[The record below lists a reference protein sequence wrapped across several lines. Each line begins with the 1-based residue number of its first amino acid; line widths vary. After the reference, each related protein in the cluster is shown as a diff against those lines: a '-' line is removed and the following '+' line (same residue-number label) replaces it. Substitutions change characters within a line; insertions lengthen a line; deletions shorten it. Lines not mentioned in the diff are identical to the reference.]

1 MAQNEKNICQY
12 ISSEI
17 FDNIPYNNIT
27 FTRETFPLENPSN
40 TIGLKSSQKSTHE
53 CKERKFIIDAPIG
66 SGKSSAVCKWISLA
80 TTTRASLSESKT
92 VSNDCRF
99 ILIVPTI
106 NIASEFYNKIYNDFI
121 LLNNNTEENKIN
133 DLQKQDPNS
142 VCEYLTLCIKDGAFE
157 EFKQA
162 FTKKV
167 KIIITTYSTASHCLG
182 SLVEYTYHNSPS
194 YKNDGFN
201 IDLDNYTL
209 IIDEAHLL
217 LNNIPLIEI
226 IRDFNNVGLLSATI
240 DDISGL
246 SVFKDYRIIKPNVKT
261 EYNRNIFIHQLDKN
275 KYDTTRE
282 EIIELIKKEKP
293 NYDKIVIKIEDKNE
307 GMILKNVISESNML
321 ESNKQLTCKARA
333 SKGVK
338 VAIHNGD
345 RKEVSI
351 DENGKIYDVLNKNNI
366 IDVVIATSTIQAGQ
380 SLKEN
385 ILQIFI
391 QTPLD
396 TISSV
401 EQFIGRN
408 RLNNSTTHLFLKI
421 ADTENRK
428 FKVRQSLN
436 RYEYRLNQLRA
447 NTWFN
452 MSIDSWRKVLNK
464 LGKINVIPSQGNTS
478 LLTPLKNTTLLV
490 NTCDAVVELN
500 PTVENNHCLSKESQ
514 KKKKLA
520 KNSTSAPHTDINICE
535 EDKEF
540 KGLKKL
546 YKYYGFKI
554 PPDNYKI
561 IMTKPM
567 INNKRVRMY
576 KLVKDK
582 TIDENTNCNQCL
594 SKQRNTVGQVNTNN
608 NSLAQID
615 AATNIIAPSEME
627 PQAKLEEYQNNK
639 ARYANKEL
647 NIVFKGKKSLY
658 KFYDI
663 NECPSG
669 YIIQTKTLNENGKRT
684 RAYWLTNI

>member
-1 MAQNEKNICQY
+1 M
-12 ISSEI
+12 
-17 FDNIPYNNIT
+17 
-27 FTRETFPLENPSN
+27 
-40 TIGLKSSQKSTHE
+40 
-53 CKERKFIIDAPIG
+53 
-66 SGKSSAVCKWISLA
+66 
-80 TTTRASLSESKT
+80 
-92 VSNDCRF
+92 
-99 ILIVPTI
+99 
-106 NIASEFYNKIYNDFI
+106 
-121 LLNNNTEENKIN
+121 
-133 DLQKQDPNS
+133 
-142 VCEYLTLCIKDGAFE
+142 
-157 EFKQA
+157 
-162 FTKKV
+162 
-167 KIIITTYSTASHCLG
+167 
-182 SLVEYTYHNSPS
+182 
-194 YKNDGFN
+194 
-201 IDLDNYTL
+201 
-209 IIDEAHLL
+209 

-226 IRDFNNVGLLSATI
+226 IRDFNNVGLISATI

-246 SVFKDYRIIKPNVKT
+246 SVFKDYRIIALNVKT

-275 KYDTTRE
+275 KYDTVAKCNKMPIESIHINKQYDSISE
-282 EIIELIKKEKP
+282 EIIELIKIERP
-293 NYDKIVIKIEDKNE
+293 NYDKILIKIEDKNE
-307 GMILKNVISESNML
+307 GMILKNIISETNML
-321 ESNKQLTCKARA
+321 ESNKHF
-333 SKGVK
+333 K
-338 VAIHNGD
+338 VAIYNGD

-351 DENGKIYDVLNKNNI
+351 NEKGKIYDVLNKNNI
-366 IDVVIATSTIQAGQ
+366 IDVIIATSTIQASQ

-408 RLNNSTTHLFLKI
+408 RLNNSTTNQFLKI

-428 FKVRQSLN
+428 FKVRKSLN

-452 MSIDSWRKVLNK
+452 MTIDSWRKVLNK
-464 LGKINVIPSQGNTS
+464 LGKINAIPLQGNTS

-490 NTCDAVVELN
+490 NTCADKARVYNAATCKARVSVAATVEQNPTQLTTAKLN
-500 PTVENNHCLSKESQ
+500 PTELAKVENNQ

-520 KNSTSAPHTDINICE
+520 KNSTSDPHTGINISE

-540 KGLKKL
+540 RGLKKL

-554 PPDNYKI
+554 TPDNYKI

-582 TIDENTNCNQCL
+582 TIDEKIALHDMPSTELSSINNQIIEEKTKCNQCL
-594 SKQRNTVGQVNTNN
+594 SKQSVHRKAGSKHREV
-608 NSLAQID
+608 
-615 AATNIIAPSEME
+615 
-627 PQAKLEEYQNNK
+627 K

-647 NIVFKGKKSLY
+647 NILFKGKKALY
-658 KFYDI
+658 KFFDI